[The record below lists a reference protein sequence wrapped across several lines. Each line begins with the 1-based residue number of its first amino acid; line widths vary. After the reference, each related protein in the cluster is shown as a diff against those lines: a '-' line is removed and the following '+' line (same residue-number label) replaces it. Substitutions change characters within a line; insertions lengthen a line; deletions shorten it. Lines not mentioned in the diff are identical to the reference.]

1 MARGLIDAQ
10 DGLDEILILPFGCP
24 VFGIPSPCLLGLV
37 TVDLR
42 RHTVLVLDCL
52 DASGVHELKR
62 YLARN
67 EIDVDLLLRV
77 WVLESVL
84 GQGRRKVL
92 RRDSSVSCSERLVR
106 VPGSTPIPP
115 PATNT

>member
-1 MARGLIDAQ
+1 MGRAKTDALRSCNHVRDFLVARGLIDAQ

-84 GQGRRKVL
+84 GQARR
-92 RRDSSVSCSERLVR
+92 
-106 VPGSTPIPP
+106 
-115 PATNT
+115 

>member
-42 RHTVLVLDCL
+42 RHTVLGLECL

-84 GQGRRKVL
+84 GQARR
-92 RRDSSVSCSERLVR
+92 
-106 VPGSTPIPP
+106 
-115 PATNT
+115 